1 MIIYSGLFEVII
13 SDLDKER
20 ENMLF
25 YEILLIFFD
34 LIIFGFGLWSFLRPE
49 SVLKFGDMFRISGDR
64 EYTDFAIMMTKLGGI
79 ISMIGGIVLIFVVIR
94 LFSV

>member
-1 MIIYSGLFEVII
+1 MIIYGGLVKAI
-13 SDLDKER
+13 SSDVDKER
-20 ENMLF
+20 EYMLF

-34 LIIFGFGLWSFLRPE
+34 LIIFGFGLWSFLKPE

-79 ISMIGGIVLIFVVIR
+79 VSMIGGIVLIFVVIR
-94 LFSV
+94 LFSI